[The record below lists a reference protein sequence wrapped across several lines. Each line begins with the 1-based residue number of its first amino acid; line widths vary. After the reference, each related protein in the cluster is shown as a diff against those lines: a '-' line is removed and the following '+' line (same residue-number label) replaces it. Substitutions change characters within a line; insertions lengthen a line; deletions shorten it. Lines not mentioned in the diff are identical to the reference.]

1 MTFSFDL
8 SLFCYSVE
16 LRKLERLLF
25 HALIG
30 IDRGWFPA
38 PGVVAC
44 RAICLRLVMPVIIRL
59 IPVVAS
65 YAFSRSVQP
74 AVIERGQLNGFVR
87 GVCGG
92 AEQHAQAGHKQQL
105 FHDLRV

>member
-8 SLFCYSVE
+8 SLFLYPVE
-16 LRKLERLLF
+16 LRKLVCFLF
-25 HALIG
+25 SEGCG

-38 PGVVAC
+38 FGVMTC
-44 RAICLRLVMPVIIRL
+44 RAIFLRLAMAVVIRL

-65 YAFSRSVQP
+65 YAFSRRIQP
-74 AVIERGQLNGFVR
+74 AVIERGQLNGFFR

-92 AEQHAQAGHKQQL
+92 VEQHAQTYHKQQL
-105 FHDLRV
+105 FHDLRF